1 MMALS
6 LLGRVKAWQRSRT
19 LRREL
24 AGLSDRQLADIGLR
38 REQIDLV
45 ASGDPIRATPRPL

>member
-1 MMALS
+1 MLAIS
-6 LLGRVKAWQRSRT
+6 LLDRVKSWQRSRT

-45 ASGDPIRATPRPL
+45 ASGALGRATPRPL